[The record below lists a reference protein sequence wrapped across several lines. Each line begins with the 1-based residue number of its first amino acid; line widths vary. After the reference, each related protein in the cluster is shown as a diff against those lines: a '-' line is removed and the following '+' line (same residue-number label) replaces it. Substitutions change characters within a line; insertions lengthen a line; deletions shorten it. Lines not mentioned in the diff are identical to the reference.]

1 MHTGADFIS
10 LRGEESRTS
19 KPRRG
24 LNSSRGHYGPPKGP
38 VTSSASTPRPSL
50 QSQDPVRTKRKR
62 EATLDRVRNEHLIR
76 MPWHGSE
83 PYLDGIVG

>member
-24 LNSSRGHYGPPKGP
+24 LTSSRGHYGPPKGP
-38 VTSSASTPRPSL
+38 LRAWPVCVEVDVVVVFVDDVVVSL
-50 QSQDPVRTKRKR
+50 
-62 EATLDRVRNEHLIR
+62 
-76 MPWHGSE
+76 
-83 PYLDGIVG
+83 IVS

>member
-24 LNSSRGHYGPPKGP
+24 LTSSRGHYGPPKGP
-38 VTSSASTPRPSL
+38 VTRPVNG
-50 QSQDPVRTKRKR
+50 QDPLPRTKRKR

-76 MPWHGSE
+76 MPWHGSD